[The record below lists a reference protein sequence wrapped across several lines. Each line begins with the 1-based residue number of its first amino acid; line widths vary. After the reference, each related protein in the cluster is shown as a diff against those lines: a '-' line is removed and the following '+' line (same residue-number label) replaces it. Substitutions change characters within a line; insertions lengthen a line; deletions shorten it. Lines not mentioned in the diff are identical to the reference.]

1 MRAGFMLLSV
11 AVLIAATPTC
21 ADAMGQ
27 KVGETV
33 EEVSCRTVEQAAST
47 NQLSIATL
55 TRLLWNESR
64 FQVAAVS
71 RAGAQGVAQFM
82 PATSDEQGLS
92 DPFDPEQA
100 IPQAAKLLAD
110 LDRRF
115 GNIGLAIAAYN
126 AGPGRVAG
134 WLGGN
139 GALPSETWVFVRAVT
154 GHNPEEWAASGR
166 YLSIQTLAEPQS
178 CVELRKILQNAR
190 FNSIATSS
198 GRTLLGME
206 QSGHMLPNMTQSG
219 RVLAGMQQSGRMLP
233 NLMQSGRVL
242 PGMQQSGRMLPNMMQ
257 SGRLLPGME
266 RGGRLL
272 PEKASGD
279 HLLSAKNKKNSQSR
293 NAIKNAHL
301 LGTLL

>member
-21 ADAMGQ
+21 ADATGQ
-27 KVGETV
+27 KAGETV

-64 FQVAAVS
+64 FQVGAVS
-71 RAGAQGVAQFM
+71 RAGAQGVAQLM
-82 PATSDEQGLS
+82 PATSDEQGLA

-100 IPQAAKLLAD
+100 IAQAAKLLAG

-139 GALPSETWVFVRAVT
+139 GASPRETWIFVRAVT
-154 GHNPEEWAASGR
+154 GHTPEEWAASGR
-166 YLSIQTLAEPQS
+166 YLPIQTLAEPQS
-178 CVELRKILQNAR
+178 CVELRKILRDAG
-190 FNSIATSS
+190 FNSIGTSS
-198 GRTLLGME
+198 GRTLSSME

-219 RVLAGMQQSGRMLP
+219 H
-233 NLMQSGRVL
+233 VL
-242 PGMQQSGRMLPNMMQ
+242 PGMQHSGHMLPNMMQ
-257 SGRLLPGME
+257 SGRMLPGME
-266 RGGRLL
+266 RSGRMLL
-272 PEKASGD
+272 EKASGD
-279 HLLSAKNKKNSQSR
+279 HLLSAK
-293 NAIKNAHL
+293 IKELTEQNTHL

>member
-1 MRAGFMLLSV
+1 
-11 AVLIAATPTC
+11 
-21 ADAMGQ
+21 
-27 KVGETV
+27 
-33 EEVSCRTVEQAAST
+33 
-47 NQLSIATL
+47 
-55 TRLLWNESR
+55 
-64 FQVAAVS
+64 
-71 RAGAQGVAQFM
+71 M

-139 GALPSETWVFVRAVT
+139 GALPRETWSFVRAVT

-166 YLSIQTLAEPQS
+166 YLHIQTLAEPQS
-178 CVELRKILQNAR
+178 CVELRKILRNAR
-190 FNSIATSS
+190 FNSIGTSS

-219 RVLAGMQQSGRMLP
+219 RVL
-233 NLMQSGRVL
+233 

-257 SGRLLPGME
+257 SGRMLPGME
-266 RGGRLL
+266 RSGRML

-279 HLLSAKNKKNSQSR
+279 HLLSARNKKNSQSR
-293 NAIKNAHL
+293 NTIKNVHL

>member
-134 WLGGN
+134 WLAGN
-139 GALPSETWVFVRAVT
+139 VPLPRETRIFVRAVT

-166 YLSIQTLAEPQS
+166 HLRIQTLAGPQS
-178 CVELRKILQNAR
+178 CVELRNILRDAR
-190 FNSIATSS
+190 FNNIGTSSGNIGTSS

-206 QSGHMLPNMTQSG
+206 QSGYMLPNMTQSG
-219 RVLAGMQQSGRMLP
+219 RVL
-233 NLMQSGRVL
+233 
-242 PGMQQSGRMLPNMMQ
+242 PGMQRTGRMLPNMMQ
-257 SGRLLPGME
+257 SGRMLPGME
-266 RGGRLL
+266 RSGRMLL
-272 PEKASGD
+272 EKASGD
-279 HLLSAKNKKNSQSR
+279 HFLSARKKRTHRVGILSR
-293 NAIKNAHL
+293 
-301 LGTLL
+301 